1 MLIAVA
7 LGGCATRTACVPG
20 PYMEARAMPPLAIP
34 EGMAAPDQRNALR
47 IPARRGA
54 TGKLAP
60 ESDPCMIDPPAYYAD
75 AGEPNPDG
83 LPVRPSTVA
92 AAGIPVPAPGAT
104 RVAREVTAFLNEWA
118 SAWSL
123 RDAET
128 WFRYY
133 VPDYAPVGY
142 ADADEWRAE
151 QRERFLVPATT
162 RIDANSVTVEPQSDG
177 SARVRFIQ
185 HFGQAPEQRSVVK
198 EMVLMPRTRGAATW
212 RIVQESIAEVL

>member
-20 PYMEARAMPPLAIP
+20 PYVEARAVPPLAIP
-34 EGMAAPDQRNALR
+34 EGMDAPDQRNALR
-47 IPARRGA
+47 VPERSGA

-60 ESDPCMIDPPAYYAD
+60 ESDPCIIDPPAYYVG

-92 AAGIPVPAPGAT
+92 AAGIPAPAPGAT

-118 SAWSL
+118 SAWSM

-142 ADADEWRAE
+142 AGADEWRAE
-151 QRERFLVPATT
+151 QRERFQVPATT
-162 RIDANSVTVEPQSDG
+162 RIDVDSIAVEPQPDG

-185 HFGQAPEQRSVVK
+185 RFGEAPEQRGVVK
-198 EMVLMPRTRGAATW
+198 EMVLMPRTRGATTW
-212 RIVQESIAEVL
+212 RIVEERIAEVL